1 MRPVIAIVTPAP
13 RGSRKGNR
21 TSALRIAAMVRS
33 LGCQARVLERWDG
46 EECDALV
53 ALHACKSS
61 TSVLRFHER
70 HPDRPACIVL
80 AGTDIY
86 PEWQD
91 DPRATA
97 ALDASRLL
105 VGLQQE
111 AALALPARFRSK
123 VRTIVQSATPVHAE
137 RVRDAVQVVT
147 LAHLRPVK
155 DPLRGLEALG
165 MLPASLPIRHV
176 LAGAALDASLG
187 ERARAGMARDV
198 RFRWVGELDRTAS
211 RRLLASSHACL
222 VPSLG
227 EGGANTLSEAIASG
241 VPAIASAIPGNTGI
255 LGHDWPALFPP
266 GDTEALAMLLQRL
279 VSDESFR
286 SLLARR
292 TLELAPLVEP
302 RHERRCWGELLAEL
316 GIQPTGPSAS

>member
-1 MRPVIAIVTPAP
+1 MIAIVTPAP

-33 LGCQARVLERWDG
+33 LGCQSRVLERWDG

-61 TSVLRFHER
+61 DSVLRFHEQR
-70 HPDRPACIVL
+70 PDLPACIVL

-86 PEWQD
+86 PAWQG

-105 VGLQQE
+105 VGLQRE
-111 AALALPARFRSK
+111 AALALPERFRAR

-137 RVRDAVQVVT
+137 RVHDAFQVVT

-155 DPLRGLEALG
+155 DPLRGLAALEL
-165 MLPASLPIRHV
+165 LPPSLAIRHV
-176 LAGAALDASLG
+176 LAGAELDPALGA
-187 ERARAGMARDV
+187 RARAGTARDP
-198 RFRWVGELDRTAS
+198 RFRWIGELDRAAS

-222 VPSLG
+222 IPSLG
-227 EGGANTLSEAIASG
+227 EGGANTLSEALASG
-241 VPAIASAIPGNTGI
+241 VPVIASAIPGNTGI

-266 GDTEALAMLLQRL
+266 GDTEALATRLHQL

-286 SLLARR
+286 AVLARR
-292 TLELAPLVEP
+292 TAELAPLVDP
-302 RHERRCWGELLAEL
+302 RNERACWASLLHEL
-316 GIQPTGPSAS
+316 GIHTAAQSSR